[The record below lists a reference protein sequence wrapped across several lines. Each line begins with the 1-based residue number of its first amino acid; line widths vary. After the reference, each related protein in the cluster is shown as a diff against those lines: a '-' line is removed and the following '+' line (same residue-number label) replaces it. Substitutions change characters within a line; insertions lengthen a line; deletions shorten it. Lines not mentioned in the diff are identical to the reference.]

1 MDLPRVDRNPR
12 WIDRCRLSWLIECE
26 QSDQAVE
33 VSQHLVEHVD
43 QVGRGRAAR
52 LFQVFF
58 QGVHQGRKV
67 GQSHAAGR
75 SLERVEAPPQLPQ
88 RLPGVGVAAEAQH
101 QRLDPL
107 EQVRGVGEKGLADFL
122 IEINLLGQ
130 CGYCQCWNDLGRLNL
145 GGRSRRHCEYWR
157 NRIRPNLDGRSHRHR
172 TTRPRADSSPKYRFG
187 RLPHLPGKAGS
198 GPGHRSA
205 TRRQHRARGWDRA
218 PRVRARRRGPRLLL
232 PGLRARQGILPRSM
246 WNDRGSS
253 PRCRH
258 RRRHLARRR
267 GQAGS
272 GLRTAPTLSA
282 WFQDRSRDTQT
293 SVKRPMRPRARDR
306 PSILGSRPPS
316 ADPGLPL

>member
-1 MDLPRVDRNPR
+1 M
-12 WIDRCRLSWLIECE
+12 
-26 QSDQAVE
+26 
-33 VSQHLVEHVD
+33 EHVD

-130 CGYCQCWNDLGRLNL
+130 CGNRKCWNDLVRLNL
-145 GGRSRRHCEYWR
+145 GGRSRRHCEDWR

-172 TTRPRADSSPKYRFG
+172 DRGRTRARSTGSVACRTCLEEPDQGLGIDPQRGVSIGLEAGIERLEPGAAVLVFSFLAFEQGKVFSPG
-187 RLPHLPGKAGS
+187 RCGVIKDPVHDAVIAVVTWLVAPGK
-198 GPGHRSA
+198 
-205 TRRQHRARGWDRA
+205 
-218 PRVRARRRGPRLLL
+218 L
-232 PGLRARQGILPRSM
+232 
-246 WNDRGSS
+246 
-253 PRCRH
+253 
-258 RRRHLARRR
+258 
-267 GQAGS
+267 GQ
-272 GLRTAPTLSA
+272 GLRTEEPDLVRPVFRIGRETFPDLRQEADAAQSA
-282 WFQDRSRDTQT
+282 
-293 SVKRPMRPRARDR
+293 
-306 PSILGSRPPS
+306 RPPNHS
-316 ADPGLPL
+316 SVLGLRPQILDCLSDVGKLAQR